1 MIMPEESSKSE
12 IASYPE
18 DFLNDQQKAF
28 RNRIAAFGAQG
39 VNSDEFNR
47 MLGEF
52 KLSAEDWRK
61 MVDLEIFDYKRLALE
76 DRCMVKNL
84 LNNPDSVNNDTKES

>member
-1 MIMPEESSKSE
+1 MIMPEELDKPR

-18 DFLNDQQKAF
+18 DFLNEQQKAF
-28 RNRIAAFGAQG
+28 RDRIASFGAHG

-47 MLGEF
+47 ILGEF

-61 MVDLEIFDYKRLALE
+61 MVDLNIFDYKRLALE
-76 DRCMVKNL
+76 DRCMIKSL
-84 LNNPDSVNNDTKES
+84 LANSGTNKGIIDES